1 MKVLWASRRLLR
13 ANTASGILAWGPC
26 KQLAAEGL
34 NGRLESASA
43 AEAISE
49 QHDES
54 SRAVVDT
61 AAHDASAA
69 SSHGCSFSSAQH
81 LHSRD
86 LPGMRHRS
94 AASQQLRHLW
104 SAAHQSRTLFDNSVK
119 SSHLHSQHWAS
130 SGLPP
135 CIRGLSTETI
145 QDRVSQANSILQVS
159 HICHMLKNSL
169 CHTCLSC
176 VMSVAGAPCLLLLQ
190 AQ

>member
-1 MKVLWASRRLLR
+1 MKVLWASKRLLR
-13 ANTASGILAWGPC
+13 ANPASGILAWGSC

-34 NGRLESASA
+34 HGGLESASA

-49 QHDES
+49 QRDAS
-54 SRAVVDT
+54 GRAVVDT

-69 SSHGCSFSSAQH
+69 SSHGRSFSSAQH
-81 LHSRD
+81 LHSRG
-86 LPGMRHRS
+86 LSGTWHKS

-104 SAAHQSRTLFDNSVK
+104 SAAHQSSTLFDNSVQP
-119 SSHLHSQHWAS
+119 SHVRSQHWAS

-159 HICHMLKNSL
+159 HL
-169 CHTCLSC
+169 C
-176 VMSVAGAPCLLLLQ
+176 
-190 AQ
+190 